1 MRSAFFVL
9 RSSICILR
17 FTRREEKTEHV
28 ATEENEQLDF
38 GSLNQRYRNVKDKTD
53 EGSQDRL
60 IDHTE
65 RISTYSVSIGN
76 AYGRWPVPDHHDK
89 HAPPDF
95 RAFWKDEGNEKS
107 IREAQGMQD
116 AAYRS
121 ILPILLWL
129 ILRADTYLSKD
140 NVRIHG

>member
-9 RSSICILR
+9 RSSFCVLR
-17 FTRREEKTEHV
+17 SARREEKTEHI
-28 ATEENEQLDF
+28 ATEEKEQLDF

-53 EGSQDRL
+53 ERSQDRL

-65 RISTYSVSIGN
+65 RISTYSVSIDN

-89 HAPPDF
+89 RVPPDF

-121 ILPILLWL
+121 ILPI
-129 ILRADTYLSKD
+129 IL
-140 NVRIHG
+140 